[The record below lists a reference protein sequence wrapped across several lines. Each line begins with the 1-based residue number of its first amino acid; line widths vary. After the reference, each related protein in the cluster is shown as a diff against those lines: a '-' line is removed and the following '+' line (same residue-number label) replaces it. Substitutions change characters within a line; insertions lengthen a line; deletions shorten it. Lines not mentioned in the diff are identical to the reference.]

1 MNEFH
6 EIATLSSLIEEWQ
19 EYQLSLSDPEVK
31 MQTKAMIT
39 HNTNEDF
46 IKSQLTEGSE
56 YTLSNSERDLRIKQL
71 SFQSSQAEHW
81 AFEALR
87 EARRSRRA
95 AKATLEV
102 VLIAAAMLIAIISFK
117 L

>member
-1 MNEFH
+1 MNKDH
-6 EIATLSSLIEEWQ
+6 LEEWQ
-19 EYQLSLSDPEVK
+19 QYQLSLSDPEVK
-31 MQTKAMIT
+31 MQAKAVIT

-46 IKSQLTEGSE
+46 IKSQLKEDGE
-56 YTLSNSERDLRIKQL
+56 YSLSDAERDLRIKQL
-71 SFQSSQAEHW
+71 SSQVSQAEHW

-95 AKATLEV
+95 AQATLGV
-102 VLIAAAMLIAIISFK
+102 VLIAAAMLIVIISFK

>member
-1 MNEFH
+1 MNKDH
-6 EIATLSSLIEEWQ
+6 LEEWQ
-19 EYQLSLSDPEVK
+19 EYQISLSDPEVK
-31 MQTKAMIT
+31 MQAKAVIT

-46 IKSQLTEGSE
+46 IKSQLKEDGE
-56 YTLSNSERDLRIKQL
+56 YSLSDAERDLRIKQL
-71 SFQSSQAEHW
+71 SSQVSHVEHW

-95 AKATLEV
+95 AQATLGV
-102 VLIAAAMLIAIISFK
+102 VLIATAILIVIIGFK

>member
-1 MNEFH
+1 MNKDHLEK
-6 EIATLSSLIEEWQ
+6 WQ

-31 MQTKAMIT
+31 MQAQAMIM
-39 HNTNEDF
+39 HNNNEDF
-46 IKSQLTEGSE
+46 INSRLTEDAGFSL
-56 YTLSNSERDLRIKQL
+56 TNAERNLRIKQL

-87 EARRSRRA
+87 EARRSRHA
-95 AKATLEV
+95 AQATLGV
-102 VLIAAAMLIAIISFK
+102 VLSFAAMLIVIISFK

>member
-1 MNEFH
+1 MNKDH
-6 EIATLSSLIEEWQ
+6 LEEWQ
-19 EYQLSLSDPEVK
+19 EYQISLSDPEVK
-31 MQTKAMIT
+31 MQAKAVIT

-46 IKSQLTEGSE
+46 IKSQLKEDGE
-56 YTLSNSERDLRIKQL
+56 YSLSDAERDLRIKQL
-71 SFQSSQAEHW
+71 TFPSSQAEHW

-95 AKATLEV
+95 AQATLGV
-102 VLIAAAMLIAIISFK
+102 VLIAAAMLIVIISFK

>member
-1 MNEFH
+1 MNKDH
-6 EIATLSSLIEEWQ
+6 LEEWQ
-19 EYQLSLSDPEVK
+19 QYQLSLSDSEIK
-31 MQTKAMIT
+31 IRTKAMIT
-39 HNTNEDF
+39 HNTNEEF
-46 IKSQLTEGSE
+46 INSQLTEGSE

-87 EARRSRRA
+87 EARLSRRA
-95 AKATLEV
+95 AQATLGV
-102 VLIAAAMLIAIISFK
+102 VLIAAAMLIVIISFK

>member
-1 MNEFH
+1 MNKDH
-6 EIATLSSLIEEWQ
+6 LEEWQ

-31 MQTKAMIT
+31 MQAKAMIT
-39 HNTNEDF
+39 HNANEDF
-46 IKSQLTEGSE
+46 IKSQLKEDGE
-56 YTLSNSERDLRIKQL
+56 YSLSDAERDLRIKQL
-71 SFQSSQAEHW
+71 TFQSSQAEHW

-95 AKATLEV
+95 AQATLGV
-102 VLIAAAMLIAIISFK
+102 VLIAAAMLIVIISFK

>member
-1 MNEFH
+1 MNKNH
-6 EIATLSSLIEEWQ
+6 LEEWQ

-31 MQTKAMIT
+31 MRAKAMIT

-46 IKSQLTEGSE
+46 IKSQVTEDGE
-56 YTLSNSERDLRIKQL
+56 YTLSNTERDLRIKQL
-71 SFQSSQAEHW
+71 SSQVSHAEHW

-87 EARRSRRA
+87 EARRSRRTA
-95 AKATLEV
+95 QATLGV
-102 VLIAAAMLIAIISFK
+102 VLIAACMLIVIINVK

>member
-1 MNEFH
+1 MNKDH
-6 EIATLSSLIEEWQ
+6 LEEWQ
-19 EYQLSLSDPEVK
+19 QYQLSLSDPEVK
-31 MQTKAMIT
+31 MRAKAMIT

-46 IKSQLTEGSE
+46 IKSQVTEDGE
-56 YTLSNSERDLRIKQL
+56 YALSNAERDLRIKQL
-71 SFQSSQAEHW
+71 SSQVSHVEHW

-95 AKATLEV
+95 AQATLGV
-102 VLIAAAMLIAIISFK
+102 VLIAAAMLIVIISFK